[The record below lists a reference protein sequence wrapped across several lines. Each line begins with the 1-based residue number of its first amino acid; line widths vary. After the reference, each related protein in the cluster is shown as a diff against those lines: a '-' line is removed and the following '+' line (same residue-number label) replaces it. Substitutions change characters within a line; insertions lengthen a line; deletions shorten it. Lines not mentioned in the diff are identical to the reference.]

1 MTNEEKKIV
10 ANLMIE
16 NDWYSKT
23 LTFIA
28 KAYNIDNNTIA
39 VLINGNKPEINEEVI
54 NSYVAKVDE
63 LLKSKEVENEKK
75 E

>member
-1 MTNEEKKIV
+1 
-10 ANLMIE
+10 MIE

-28 KAYNIDNNTIA
+28 KAYNIDNNTMA

-54 NSYVAKVDE
+54 NSYVEKVDE
-63 LLKSKEVENEKK
+63 LLKSKKEKDEKK